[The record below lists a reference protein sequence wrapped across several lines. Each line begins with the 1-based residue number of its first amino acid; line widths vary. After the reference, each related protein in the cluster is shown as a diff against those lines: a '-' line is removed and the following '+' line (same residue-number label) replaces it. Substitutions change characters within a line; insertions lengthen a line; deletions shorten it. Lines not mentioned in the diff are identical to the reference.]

1 MINAGRIHSLNQL
14 EYQSGSVVYWMSRDQ
29 RVRDNWAL
37 LYAQNQALKYRVP
50 LKVVFCRAPKFLG
63 ARKQQYAFMMEGLR
77 QVSQDLNLLHI
88 PFHWLKGDPE
98 KEVPEFLNRTRA
110 GLLVTDFDPLKIK
123 KRWKE
128 KVCMNVSIPVADVDT
143 HNIIPCRI
151 ASDKQEYAAYTLRPK
166 IHRKLYEFLEPFP
179 ELKPH
184 PFSIQ
189 TGSADQTGEKI
200 GTDDLKIKETGDRT
214 QFFQSGEKHAFS
226 VLERFI
232 REKLDHYSRDRNDPA
247 KDGISGLSPYLHFGQ
262 ISAQKIAIEVMETD
276 VNEVSKESFL
286 EELIV
291 RRELSDN
298 YCYYNNNYDSFEGF
312 PQWARKTLSAHRRDP
327 RENIYQWEQFENAE
341 THDPLWNAAQME
353 MVKKGKMHGYIRMY
367 WAKKILEW
375 TSSVEAAV
383 ETAIA
388 LNDKYELDGRDPNG
402 YTGIAWAIGGVHDR
416 AWFERPVFGKVRYM
430 SERGCRSKFDVDQYI
445 QQIERL

>member
-1 MINAGRIHSLNQL
+1 MVNTGRIHHLNQV
-14 EYQSGSVVYWMSRDQ
+14 EYQSGPVVYWMSRDQ

-37 LYAQNQALKYRVP
+37 LYAQKKALEYQVP
-50 LKVVFCRAPKFLG
+50 LRVIFCLVPRFLG
-63 ARKQQYAFMMEGLR
+63 ARKQQYAFMTEGLR
-77 QVSQDLNLLHI
+77 LVDRDLNRLHI
-88 PFHWLKGDPE
+88 PFHWLKGEPE
-98 KEVPEFLNRTRA
+98 NEVPLFLNRIRA
-110 GLLVTDFDPLKIK
+110 GLMATDFDPLRIK
-123 KRWKE
+123 RQWKSG
-128 KVCMNVSIPVADVDT
+128 VCRKLNIPVAEVDT

-151 ASDKQEYAAYTLRPK
+151 ASEKQEYAAYTLRPK

-184 PFSIQ
+184 PFSAEDNSVKQIPLEIN
-189 TGSADQTGEKI
+189 SP
-200 GTDDLKIKETGDRT
+200 DLKVSKTGRQT
-214 QFFQSGEKHAFS
+214 SFFKSGEKQALS
-226 VLERFI
+226 TLKRFI
-232 REKLDHYSRDRNDPA
+232 REKLDHYSRDRNDPT
-247 KDGISGLSPYLHFGQ
+247 KDGISGLSTYLHFGQ

-276 VNEVSKESFL
+276 VSDASKESFL

-298 YCYYNNNYDSFEGF
+298 FCCYNENYDSFNGF
-312 PQWARKTLSAHRRDP
+312 PQWARKTLNAHRSDP
-327 RENIYQWEQFENAE
+327 REYLYQWEQFENAD

-353 MVKKGKMHGYIRMY
+353 MVKKGKMHGYMRMY

-375 TSSVEAAV
+375 TPSVEAAM

-430 SERGCRSKFDVDQYI
+430 SERGCRSKFDADQYI
-445 QQIERL
+445 RQIESL